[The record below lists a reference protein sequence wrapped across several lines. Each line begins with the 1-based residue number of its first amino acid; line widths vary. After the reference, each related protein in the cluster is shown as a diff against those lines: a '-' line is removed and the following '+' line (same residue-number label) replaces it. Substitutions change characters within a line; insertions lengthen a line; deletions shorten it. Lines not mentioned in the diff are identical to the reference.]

1 MLNYLIQLAE
11 KSMLPDIL
19 IRIGIRSLCYKR
31 LEFIKNQTPDELEAH
46 HQEWI
51 DKLKISPIA
60 LVPDKAN
67 KQHYEVPSAFF
78 ELVLG
83 KQLKYSSGFWPHK
96 INSLDKSENAMLKL
110 TIERSQLKDGM
121 DILELGCG
129 WGSLTT
135 LLASNYP
142 NSQIT
147 AVSNSS
153 TQRQYIENKCEQL
166 KYSNVSII
174 TADMNDFKINKKF
187 DRIVSVEMFEHMR
200 NYEKL
205 LNKCYNLLNDQGKLF
220 VHIFSHKSLIYPFEN
235 GGPGDWMAR
244 EFFSGGIMPSHKM
257 LLHFQNDLKIQTVW
271 RISGKHYS
279 KTSLAWLNKMD
290 KNKSLILEIFND
302 TYGPNQAK
310 IWFQRWR
317 IFFMSCQELFG
328 INNGTEWGVS
338 HYLFKK

>member
-1 MLNYLIQLAE
+1 MLNFLIRLAE
-11 KSMLPDIL
+11 KSILPDIL
-19 IRIGIRSLCYKR
+19 IRIGIRSICYKR
-31 LEFIKNQTPDELEAH
+31 LNFIKKQTPDELETH

-51 DKLKISPIA
+51 DRLKVSPIA

-67 KQHYEVPSAFF
+67 KQHYEVPAAFF

-83 KQLKYSSGFWPHK
+83 EKLKYSSGFWPHN
-96 INSLDKSENAMLKL
+96 INTLDKSENAMLKL
-110 TIERSQLKDGM
+110 TIERLQIKDNM

-147 AVSNSS
+147 AVSNSHS
-153 TQRQYIENKCEQL
+153 QHKYIKNKCEDL
-166 KYSNVSII
+166 GYSNVSII
-174 TADMNDFKINKKF
+174 TADMNDFNINKKF
-187 DRIVSVEMFEHMR
+187 DRIVSIEMFEHMR

-205 LNKCYNLLNDQGKLF
+205 LNKCYNLLNEQGKLF

-235 GGPGDWMAR
+235 GGPSDWMAR

-257 LLHFQNDLKIQTVW
+257 LLHFQKDLKIQNVW

-290 KNKSLILEIFND
+290 ENKLLILEIFKD
-302 TYGPNQAK
+302 TYGSNEAK

-328 INNGTEWGVS
+328 INNGTEWGIS
-338 HYLFKK
+338 HYLFTK

>member
-1 MLNYLIQLAE
+1 MLNFLIQLAE
-11 KSMLPDIL
+11 KNILPDIL

-31 LEFIKNQTPDELEAH
+31 IKFIKNQTPDELEAH
-46 HQEWI
+46 HQKWI

-67 KQHYEVPSAFF
+67 EQHYEVPSAFF

-96 INSLDKSENAMLKL
+96 ISSLDKSENAMLKL

-153 TQRQYIENKCEQL
+153 SQRQYIENKCEKL
-166 KYSNVSII
+166 GYSNVCII
-174 TADMNDFKINKKF
+174 TADMNDFNINKKF

-235 GGPGDWMAR
+235 GGPSDWMAR

-257 LLHFQNDLKIQTVW
+257 LLHFQKDLKIQNVW

-302 TYGPNQAK
+302 TYGPDQAK

-328 INNGTEWGVS
+328 INNGTEWGIS
-338 HYLFKK
+338 HYLFTK